1 MGNIIMALIVAIVVL
16 GSCSNNKKSNSEDKT
31 TTPTIKT
38 KDTTKADNELA
49 TKYLSTEDFK
59 KKIMNYDE
67 HPQEWVFEGNR
78 PAIIDFYATWCGP
91 CKMTA
96 PIIERLARK
105 YKGQIDF
112 YKVDIDQERELAQI
126 FGIRSIPTFL
136 FIPMKGQP
144 TAQMG
149 AMQLADFEEIIEY
162 ELLGKQGAVDHK

>member
-38 KDTTKADNELA
+38 KDTIKANNELA

-91 CKMTA
+91 CKMIA
-96 PIIERLARK
+96 PIVKEIADEYDGKILV
-105 YKGQIDF
+105 G
-112 YKVDIDQERELAQI
+112 KVNVDEEPDLTMQYNVS
-126 FGIRSIPTFL
+126 SIPTLMVF
-136 FIPMKGQP
+136 KNGQLVNK
-144 TAQMG
+144 AVG
-149 AMQLADFEEIIEY
+149 YREKDEI
-162 ELLGKQGAVDHK
+162 LKMLK

>member
-31 TTPTIKT
+31 TMPIIKT
-38 KDTTKADNELA
+38 KDTIKADNELA
-49 TKYLSTEDFK
+49 TKYLSTGDFK

-149 AMQLADFEEIIEY
+149 AMQLADFEEIIES
-162 ELLGKQGAVDHK
+162 ELLGKQDAVDHK